1 MRTGRG
7 ATGTPFAAY
16 HAQASPAFVL
26 FSLVF
31 ALVFSLVFSLDWLAR
46 VHRVRARAAQ
56 ATEEERPMHGMQSGA
71 PQQVPVKMYRS
82 EDRLSVAALMPGLEA
97 DDVAVEVTGD
107 GRLILRGA
115 LRGEFKGQ
123 KDILLNEWQAGNYE
137 RSLQLPLPVD
147 GAAANVTYGN
157 GVVVVVLPISDH
169 TSAAQLTLRTL
180 GPTRGEVV
188 GNSGHDWS
196 ESAGGPAT
204 QG

>member
-1 MRTGRG
+1 MR
-7 ATGTPFAAY
+7 
-16 HAQASPAFVL
+16 
-26 FSLVF
+26 
-31 ALVFSLVFSLDWLAR
+31 
-46 VHRVRARAAQ
+46 
-56 ATEEERPMHGMQSGA
+56 GMQSEA
-71 PQQVPVKMYRS
+71 PRQVPVKMYRS

-97 DDVAVEVTGD
+97 SDVAVEVTGD

-123 KDILLNEWQAGNYE
+123 KDVLMNEWQAGNYE
-137 RSLQLPLPVD
+137 RAVQLPLPVD

-169 TSAAQLTLRTL
+169 TSPAQLTLRTL
-180 GPTRGEVV
+180 GPTRGEVI

-196 ESAGGPAT
+196 DAAGGSNA